1 MIDEVPHSMMELL
14 PFILFG
20 LAFAAVIAVVA
31 VRSRRSRAARL
42 QRLAEMGFSAAPE
55 EKEALAEK
63 ITWLENNSGYRYS
76 VAQPT
81 RVNLSGKDVY
91 FYQKSRHRSGSIYAA
106 EELLLPLSRPSQAGL
121 MLFVKPSDIP
131 AGTATKLIGAVATG
145 AWDAQPDDL
154 TKLALPVDLQGTN
167 LVGAMGPAGASL
179 YDLIDTDR
187 LSRMLGAGDCGA
199 FIILCR
205 GDLCSMSSPS
215 HQMPMDLD
223 KAVPFIRDMI

>member
-1 MIDEVPHSMMELL
+1 MIEEVLDSMTELL

-20 LAFAAVIAVVA
+20 LAFAVVIAVVMIRGRA
-31 VRSRRSRAARL
+31 SRAARL
-42 QRLAEMGFSAAPE
+42 QRLAEMGFSAAPD
-55 EKEALAEK
+55 EKETLAER
-63 ITWLENNSGYRYS
+63 ITGMENNTGYHYS
-76 VAQPT
+76 VAQPM
-81 RVNLSGKDVY
+81 RANLSGKDVY
-91 FYQKSRHRSGSIYAA
+91 FYQKSRHRSGSSYAA
-106 EELLLPLSRPSQAGL
+106 EELLLPLSRPSEAGL

-154 TKLALPVDLQGTN
+154 AKLAIPVDLQGTN

-179 YDLIDTDR
+179 YDLIDADR

-215 HQMPMDLD
+215 HQMPLDLD
-223 KAVPFIRDMI
+223 KAVPFIRDLI